1 MAYSDIIGY
10 LASALVF
17 ATFYVRTM
25 MPLRMLAITSN
36 LAFITYAAGEGL
48 IPVLVLHLVLLPVNL
63 ARLYEIKKLL
73 AFTRSAPARDASIEA
88 MLPFMRQARI
98 QKGEYLFRKGDHARH
113 MYYLMEGTLHLI
125 EIDKVVNQGAIIG
138 EIGMFSPSRERTATA
153 VAATDCR
160 LLSVDDNT
168 LYQAYYQNPKLGFYL
183 ISLIAGRF
191 VEVQSS
197 TPTAVPSM
205 PGPV

>member
-1 MAYSDIIGY
+1 MAYGDIIGY

-25 MPLRMLAITSN
+25 MPLRILAIASN
-36 LAFITYAAGEGL
+36 FAFIGYAASEGL

-88 MLPFMRQARI
+88 MLPFMSQSRI

-113 MYYLMEGTLHLI
+113 MYYLVEGTLQLI
-125 EIDKVVNQGAIIG
+125 EIDKTVNKGAVIG

-160 LLSVDDNT
+160 LLSVDDDT

-191 VEVQSS
+191 VEAQQ
-197 TPTAVPSM
+197 SM
-205 PGPV
+205 PEALPSAPRLD

>member
-1 MAYSDIIGY
+1 MAYGDIIGY

-25 MPLRMLAITSN
+25 MPLRMLAIGSN
-36 LAFITYAAGEGL
+36 IAFIAYAASEGL
-48 IPVLVLHLVLLPVNL
+48 TPVLVLHSVLLPVNL
-63 ARLYEIKKLL
+63 ARLFEIKKLL
-73 AFTRSAPARDASIEA
+73 AFTRSAPARDESIEA
-88 MLPFMRQARI
+88 MLPFMRQSSIR
-98 QKGEYLFRKGDHARH
+98 KGEYLFRKGDHAGH
-113 MYYLMEGTLHLI
+113 MYYLMEGTLQLI
-125 EIDKVVNQGAIIG
+125 EIDRTVSKGAIIG

-160 LLSVDDNT
+160 LLSVDDST

-197 TPTAVPSM
+197 TPGSLATVPR
-205 PGPV
+205 PE

>member
-1 MAYSDIIGY
+1 MAYGDIIGY

-25 MPLRMLAITSN
+25 MPLRILAIASN
-36 LAFITYAAGEGL
+36 LAFITYAASEGL
-48 IPVLVLHLVLLPVNL
+48 IPVLVLHAVLLPVNL

-73 AFTRSAPARDASIEA
+73 AFTRSAPARDESIEA
-88 MLPFMRQARI
+88 MLPFMRQTKI
-98 QKGEYLFRKGDHARH
+98 QKGEYLFRKGDYARH
-113 MYYLMEGTLHLI
+113 MYYLMEGTLQLI
-125 EIDKVVNQGAIIG
+125 EIDKIVNKGAIIG
-138 EIGMFSPSRERTATA
+138 EIGMFSPSRERIATA

-191 VEVQSS
+191 VEVQLS
-197 TPTAVPSM
+197 TPGSLPTM
-205 PGPV
+205 PKPD

>member
-1 MAYSDIIGY
+1 MAYGDLIGY

-25 MPLRMLAITSN
+25 MPLRILAIASN
-36 LAFITYAAGEGL
+36 LAFITYAASEAL
-48 IPVLVLHLVLLPVNL
+48 IPVLVLHSVLLPVNV

-88 MLPFMRQARI
+88 MLPFMRQI
-98 QKGEYLFRKGDHARH
+98 KIKKGEYLFRKGDHARH
-113 MYYLMEGTLHLI
+113 MYYLMEGTLQLT
-125 EIDKVVNQGAIIG
+125 ELEKSVNEGAVIG
-138 EIGMFSPSRERTATA
+138 EIGMFSPSRERTASA

-160 LLSVDDNT
+160 LLSVDDST

-197 TPTAVPSM
+197 SSGALPAR
-205 PGPV
+205 PGPD

>member
-1 MAYSDIIGY
+1 MAYGDIIGY

-25 MPLRMLAITSN
+25 MPLRILAIASN
-36 LAFITYAAGEGL
+36 FAFITYAASEGL
-48 IPVLVLHLVLLPVNL
+48 IPVLVLHSVLLPVNL
-63 ARLYEIKKLL
+63 ARLYEIHKLL

-88 MLPFMRQARI
+88 MLPFMRQTKI
-98 QKGEYLFRKGDHARH
+98 LKGEYLFRKGDFAKH
-113 MYYLMEGTLHLI
+113 MYYLLEGTLQLV
-125 EIDKVVNQGAIIG
+125 EIDKTVNEGAVIG
-138 EIGMFSPSRERTATA
+138 EVGLFSPLRERTATA

-183 ISLIAGRF
+183 ISLIASRF
-191 VEVQSS
+191 VEVQIN
-197 TPTAVPSM
+197 TPSRRQQ
-205 PGPV
+205 

>member
-1 MAYSDIIGY
+1 MEFGDIIGY

-25 MPLRMLAITSN
+25 MPLRMLAIASN
-36 LAFITYAAGEGL
+36 IAFIAYAASEGL
-48 IPVLVLHLVLLPVNL
+48 TPGSGASPVLLPVNL
-63 ARLYEIKKLL
+63 TRLFEIKKLL
-73 AFTRSAPARDASIEA
+73 AFTRSAPAREESIEA
-88 MLPFMRQARI
+88 MLPFMRQSTIR
-98 QKGEYLFRKGDHARH
+98 KGEYLFKKGDHAGH
-113 MYYLMEGTLHLI
+113 MYYLMEGTLQLI
-125 EIDKVVNQGAIIG
+125 EIDKTVSKGAIIG

-160 LLSVDDNT
+160 LLSVDDST

-197 TPTAVPSM
+197 TPGSLASM
-205 PGPV
+205 PSPE

>member
-1 MAYSDIIGY
+1 MGPGDLALGAVII
-10 LASALVF
+10 AC
-17 ATFYVRTM
+17 
-25 MPLRMLAITSN
+25 
-36 LAFITYAAGEGL
+36 LAFIAYAANEGL
-48 IPVLVLHLVLLPVNL
+48 IPVLVLHSVLLPVNL

-88 MLPFMRQARI
+88 MLPFMRQTKI
-98 QKGEYLFRKGDHARH
+98 QKGEYLFKKGDYAKH
-113 MYYLMEGTLHLI
+113 MYYLMEGTLQLV
-125 EIDKVVNQGAIIG
+125 ELNKTVDQGAIIG

-160 LLSVDDNT
+160 LLSVDDDT

-183 ISLIAGRF
+183 ISLIASRF

-197 TPTAVPSM
+197 TPSALPSFH
-205 PGPV
+205 PSSTPQ

>member
-1 MAYSDIIGY
+1 MAYGDIIGY

-25 MPLRMLAITSN
+25 MPLRILAIASN
-36 LAFITYAAGEGL
+36 LAFITYAASEGL
-48 IPVLVLHLVLLPVNL
+48 IPVLVLHTVLLPVNL

-73 AFTRSAPARDASIEA
+73 AFTRSAPARDESIEA
-88 MLPFMRQARI
+88 MLPFMRQTRI
-98 QKGEYLFRKGDHARH
+98 QKGEYLFRKGDYARH
-113 MYYLMEGTLHLI
+113 MYYLMEGTLQLI
-125 EIDKVVNQGAIIG
+125 EIDKTVNKGAIIG
-138 EIGMFSPSRERTATA
+138 EIGMFSPSRERIATA

-197 TPTAVPSM
+197 TPSALPSM
-205 PGPV
+205 PSPD

>member
-1 MAYSDIIGY
+1 MAYGDIIGY

-25 MPLRMLAITSN
+25 MPLRILAIASN
-36 LAFITYAAGEGL
+36 LAFIAYAAGEGL
-48 IPVLVLHLVLLPVNL
+48 LPVLVLHSVLLPVNL

-88 MLPFMRQARI
+88 MLPFMRQIKI

-113 MYYLMEGTLHLI
+113 MYYLMEGTLQLT
-125 EIDKVVNQGAIIG
+125 EMEKTVNEGAVIG
-138 EIGMFSPSRERTATA
+138 EIGMFSPSRERTASA

-160 LLSVDDNT
+160 LLSVDDST

-183 ISLIAGRF
+183 ISLIADRF

-197 TPTAVPSM
+197 TPSALPAM
-205 PGPV
+205 PRPD

>member
-1 MAYSDIIGY
+1 MAYGDIIGY

-25 MPLRMLAITSN
+25 MPLRMLAIASN
-36 LAFITYAAGEGL
+36 IAFIAYAASEGL
-48 IPVLVLHLVLLPVNL
+48 TPVLVLHSVLLPVNL
-63 ARLYEIKKLL
+63 ARLFEIKKLL
-73 AFTRSAPARDASIEA
+73 AFTRSAPARDESIEA
-88 MLPFMRQARI
+88 MLPFMRQSTIR
-98 QKGEYLFRKGDHARH
+98 KGEYLFKKGDHAGH
-113 MYYLMEGTLHLI
+113 MYYLMEGTLQLI
-125 EIDKVVNQGAIIG
+125 EIDRTVSKGAIIG

-160 LLSVDDNT
+160 LLSVDDST

-197 TPTAVPSM
+197 TPGSLATVPR
-205 PGPV
+205 PE

>member
-1 MAYSDIIGY
+1 MAYGDIIGY

-25 MPLRMLAITSN
+25 MPLRILAIASN
-36 LAFITYAAGEGL
+36 FAFIIYAASEGL
-48 IPVLVLHLVLLPVNL
+48 IPVLVLHSVLLPVNL

-88 MLPFMRQARI
+88 MLPFMSQTKI
-98 QKGEYLFRKGDHARH
+98 QKGEYLFRKGDYARH
-113 MYYLMEGTLHLI
+113 MYYLMEGTLQLI
-125 EIDKVVNQGAIIG
+125 EIDKTVNKGAVIG

-191 VEVQSS
+191 VEAQLS
-197 TPTAVPSM
+197 TPGALPSM
-205 PGPV
+205 PRPD

>member
-1 MAYSDIIGY
+1 MAYGDIIGY

-25 MPLRMLAITSN
+25 MPLRILAIASN
-36 LAFITYAAGEGL
+36 VAFITYSASEGL
-48 IPVLVLHLVLLPVNL
+48 IPVLVLHSVLLPVNL

-88 MLPFMRQARI
+88 MLPFMRQTKI
-98 QKGEYLFRKGDHARH
+98 EKGEYLFRKGDHARH
-113 MYYLMEGTLHLI
+113 MYYLMEGTLQLI
-125 EIDKVVNQGAIIG
+125 EIGKTVDKGAVIG

-197 TPTAVPSM
+197 TPSALPSM
-205 PGPV
+205 SGPD

>member
-1 MAYSDIIGY
+1 MEYGDIIGY

-25 MPLRMLAITSN
+25 MPLRMLAIASN
-36 LAFITYAAGEGL
+36 IAFIAYAASEGL
-48 IPVLVLHLVLLPVNL
+48 TPVLVLHLVLLPVNL
-63 ARLYEIKKLL
+63 TRLYEIKKLL
-73 AFTRSAPARDASIEA
+73 AFTRSAPAREESIEA
-88 MLPFMRQARI
+88 MLPFMRQSTIR
-98 QKGEYLFRKGDHARH
+98 KGEYLFRKGDHAGH
-113 MYYLMEGTLHLI
+113 MYYLMEGTLQLI
-125 EIDKVVNQGAIIG
+125 EIDKTVSKGAIIG

-160 LLSVDDNT
+160 LLSVDDST

-191 VEVQSS
+191 VEVQSGAAGS
-197 TPTAVPSM
+197 LASVPR
-205 PGPV
+205 PE

>member
-1 MAYSDIIGY
+1 MEYGDIIGY

-25 MPLRMLAITSN
+25 MPLRMLAIASN
-36 LAFITYAAGEGL
+36 IAFIAYAASEGL
-48 IPVLVLHLVLLPVNL
+48 TPVLVLHSVLLPVNL
-63 ARLYEIKKLL
+63 ARLFEIKKLL
-73 AFTRSAPARDASIEA
+73 AFTRSAPARDESIEA
-88 MLPFMRQARI
+88 MLPFMRQSSIR
-98 QKGEYLFRKGDHARH
+98 KGEYLFRKGDHAGH
-113 MYYLMEGTLHLI
+113 MYYLMEGTLQLI
-125 EIDKVVNQGAIIG
+125 EIDRTVSKGAIIG

-160 LLSVDDNT
+160 LLSVDDST

-197 TPTAVPSM
+197 TPGSLASLPS
-205 PGPV
+205 PD

>member
-1 MAYSDIIGY
+1 MAYGEIIGY

-25 MPLRMLAITSN
+25 MPLRTLAIASN
-36 LAFITYAAGEGL
+36 VAFITYAASEGL
-48 IPVLVLHLVLLPVNL
+48 IPVLVLHSVLLPVNL
-63 ARLYEIKKLL
+63 ARLYEIRKLL
-73 AFTRSAPARDASIEA
+73 AFTRSAPARDESIEA
-88 MLPFMRQARI
+88 MLPFMRQTRI

-125 EIDKVVNQGAIIG
+125 EIGKIVDKGAIIG
-138 EIGMFSPSRERTATA
+138 EIGMFSPSRERIATA
-153 VAATDCR
+153 VAATDCI

-191 VEVQSS
+191 VETQLN
-197 TPTAVPSM
+197 TPSAAPTTPR
-205 PGPV
+205 PD

>member
-1 MAYSDIIGY
+1 MLYGDIIGY

-25 MPLRMLAITSN
+25 MPLRILAIASN
-36 LAFITYAAGEGL
+36 VAFIAYAASEAL
-48 IPVLVLHLVLLPVNL
+48 IPVLVLHSVLLPVNL
-63 ARLYEIKKLL
+63 ARLYEIKRLL

-88 MLPFMRQARI
+88 M
-98 QKGEYLFRKGDHARH
+98 
-113 MYYLMEGTLHLI
+113 
-125 EIDKVVNQGAIIG
+125 DKTVDKGAIVG

-160 LLSVDDNT
+160 LLSVDDST

-197 TPTAVPSM
+197 TPSTPSARSSM
-205 PGPV
+205 PRAD

>member
-1 MAYSDIIGY
+1 MEYGDIIGY

-25 MPLRMLAITSN
+25 MPLRMLAIASN
-36 LAFITYAAGEGL
+36 IAFIGYAASEGL
-48 IPVLVLHLVLLPVNL
+48 TPVLVLHSVLLPVNL
-63 ARLYEIKKLL
+63 ARLFEIRKLL
-73 AFTRSAPARDASIEA
+73 AFTRSAPARDESIEA
-88 MLPFMRQARI
+88 MLPFMRQSRI
-98 QKGEYLFRKGDHARH
+98 QKGEYLFRKGEHAGH
-113 MYYLMEGTLHLI
+113 MYYLMEGTLQLV
-125 EIDKVVNQGAIIG
+125 ELDKMVTKGAIIG

-160 LLSVDDNT
+160 LLSVDDKT

-197 TPTAVPSM
+197 TPGSLASM
-205 PGPV
+205 PGPD

>member
-1 MAYSDIIGY
+1 MAYGDIIGY

-25 MPLRMLAITSN
+25 MPLRMLAIGSN
-36 LAFITYAAGEGL
+36 IAFIAYAASEGL
-48 IPVLVLHLVLLPVNL
+48 TPVLVLHSVLLPVNL
-63 ARLYEIKKLL
+63 ARLFEIKKLL
-73 AFTRSAPARDASIEA
+73 AFTRSAPARDESIEA
-88 MLPFMRQARI
+88 MLPFMRQSTIR
-98 QKGEYLFRKGDHARH
+98 KGEYLFKKGDHAGH
-113 MYYLMEGTLHLI
+113 MYYLMEGTLQLI
-125 EIDKVVNQGAIIG
+125 EIDRTVSKGAIIG

-160 LLSVDDNT
+160 LLSVDDST

-197 TPTAVPSM
+197 TPGSLATVPR
-205 PGPV
+205 PE

>member
-1 MAYSDIIGY
+1 MAYGDIIGY

-25 MPLRMLAITSN
+25 MPLRILAIASN
-36 LAFITYAAGEGL
+36 VAFITYAASEAL
-48 IPVLVLHLVLLPVNL
+48 IPVLVLHSVLLPVNL

-88 MLPFMRQARI
+88 MLPFMRQIKIR
-98 QKGEYLFRKGDHARH
+98 KGEYLFRKGDHARH
-113 MYYLMEGTLHLI
+113 MYYLMEGTLQLI
-125 EIDKVVNQGAIIG
+125 EIEKTVDEGSVIG

-183 ISLIAGRF
+183 ISLIASRF
-191 VEVQSS
+191 VEAQSGTS
-197 TPTAVPSM
+197 SAVPST
-205 PGPV
+205 PRPD